1 MCQPCQRSCDRRWQY
16 TGRVVERYLGPA
28 PGELQIGMMAIGG
41 MRGAK
46 EEPGTLPQ
54 FKALNAGKSEI
65 SWLRRFPRPNA
76 KTVMAITV
84 EHQRRRLDHQRG

>member
-1 MCQPCQRSCDRRWQY
+1 
-16 TGRVVERYLGPA
+16 
-28 PGELQIGMMAIGG
+28 MAIGG

-46 EEPGTLPQ
+46 LEPGTLPQ
-54 FKALNAGKSEI
+54 FKSLDAGKVGDFFASEI

-76 KTVMAITV
+76 KIVMAITV